1 MDRLQQIRLNKTQR
15 RIMPG
20 VSKLAALLKRLLRE
34 VNYTA
39 WNWLCYCLDIIK
51 SKAAAESCFYRRILQ
66 IPLFPLQ
73 QKPPIYIIRRKTWKR
88 WMTNEM
94 LDRFPQ
100 QPISKEKI
108 WTLSKQRRFP
118 LNAAAVKRRIV
129 TVVTTHQNAG
139 LCPKSRSFCCCES
152 LKKRQSCA
160 LNGRLKKLI
169 IKLQWWRKQS
179 DSTEARRT
187 RQNTAW
193 SCGEEDEC
201 EIWGN
206 ILSVALSKLWR
217 ASARH

>member
-1 MDRLQQIRLNKTQR
+1 MLLPRYSQIQSGCRVLFLPKNPTN
-15 RIMPG
+15 PP
-20 VSKLAALLKRLLRE
+20 VSASVEVTNICNSQENLKA
-34 VNYTA
+34 VN
-39 WNWLCYCLDIIK
+39 D
-51 SKAAAESCFYRRILQ
+51 ERDVGQ
-66 IPLFPLQ
+66 IPATTYFKGEDMDFIEATPLPTECRCC
-73 QKPPIYIIRRKTWKR
+73 QKTDCYNCDHASKR
-88 WMTNEM
+88 
-94 LDRFPQ
+94 
-100 QPISKEKI
+100 
-108 WTLSKQRRFP
+108 WTLS
-118 LNAAAVKRRIV
+118 
-129 TVVTTHQNAG
+129 
-139 LCPKSRSFCCCES
+139 KSRSFCCCES